1 MSPRPKNS
9 TKEKTAENRQR
20 ILDSAEKVFAD
31 KGFDGANMR
40 EIATEAN
47 VNKFMLYYHF
57 KNKQTL
63 FEQVLD
69 TVTKPLF
76 RQLSTYIAQAP
87 TLEAALIEVYNL
99 YAELFTRHRGRI
111 RSFVARDLATNSP
124 RIGKLLKLRARD
136 IVGLWEPKIVDFI
149 GRGPLPQR
157 EVVWTTVSIMTTIV
171 STFLT
176 QPAFVNVLV
185 VYGLS
190 PQDPGYRDHVI
201 RFILGGVRHRLEH
214 VEPIRTEV

>member
-20 ILDSAEKVFAD
+20 ILDSAEKVFAA

-57 KNKQTL
+57 ENKQTL

-76 RQLSTYIAQAP
+76 RQLSTYISQAS
-87 TLEAALIEVYNL
+87 TLEAALVEVYNL

-124 RIGKLLKLRARD
+124 RFGKLLKLRAPE

-214 VEPIRTEV
+214 VEPNRTEV